1 MIIRLAEINDVDK
14 IMEIIEEARLDLK
27 ILTKCQWQFGY
38 PNRDSFLKDISLNQL
53 YVGCEEEVVMVA
65 ALVQGV
71 EPTYNQI
78 YNGKWLQNE
87 EYLTIH
93 RIAVSKKYCHRGYAE
108 QMIEYAKKMCEAN
121 NIKSI
126 RVDTHYTNIPMNKLL
141 VKAGFTLVGEI
152 YLSEIHDYNNV
163 RNAYE
168 LLI

>member
-27 ILTKCQWQFGY
+27 TLTKCQWQFGY

-53 YVGCEEEVVMVA
+53 YVGCEEDVVMVA

-93 RIAVSKKYCHRGYAE
+93 RIAVSKKCCHRGYAE
-108 QMIEYAKKMCEAN
+108 QRKLRYCSCNIHSCASCLDGKKISGSGKN
-121 NIKSI
+121 GLRRKTS
-126 RVDTHYTNIPMNKLL
+126 
-141 VKAGFTLVGEI
+141 
-152 YLSEIHDYNNV
+152 
-163 RNAYE
+163 
-168 LLI
+168 